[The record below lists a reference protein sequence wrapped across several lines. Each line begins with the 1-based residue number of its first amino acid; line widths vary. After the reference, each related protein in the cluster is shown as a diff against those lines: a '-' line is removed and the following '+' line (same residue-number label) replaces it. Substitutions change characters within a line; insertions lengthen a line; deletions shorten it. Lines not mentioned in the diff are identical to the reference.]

1 MPQVV
6 VLISVGLHSFL
17 TIQESRESVFET
29 PRQILERGVSTFD
42 RAGSKHNKTNR
53 RVHADFKRQEHLCG
67 IRLARFFLRT
77 FVRDL
82 PGLET
87 FSSRE
92 VLHT

>member
-42 RAGSKHNKTNR
+42 RAGSKHNKTIEG
-53 RVHADFKRQEHLCG
+53 FTLT
-67 IRLARFFLRT
+67 LRGP
-77 FVRDL
+77 V
-82 PGLET
+82 E
-87 FSSRE
+87 S
-92 VLHT
+92 